1 MRLPTRRWRSSMIT
15 RLARWIMEMKMAGR
29 VIIRALSVNPFLL
42 YYV

>member
-15 RLARWIMEMKMAGR
+15 GLARWIMEMKMAGR